1 MSSIKPVP
9 LAWVINSYPWP
20 SNMPHIKTSYPIV
33 TRVPEIQTAG
43 SPQVIHRQSPDLTYK
58 KV

>member
-1 MSSIKPVP
+1 MSSIQPVP
-9 LAWVINSYPWP
+9 LSWIINNYPWP
-20 SNMPHIKTSYPIV
+20 SNMPSITRSVPLV

-43 SPQVIHRQSPDLTYK
+43 SPHVIHRLAPDLTYK